1 MDRFRTK
8 KRLGQHFLTDKNV
21 LSNIVSTFPASP
33 NDWVLEIGPGTGAL
47 TQYLWLRYPRLEL
60 VEVDAEAVAVLNE
73 RFEGVL
79 IHQQDILKV
88 NIQELIPEQLD
99 ANQVDAD
106 RVDADQEAAKPK
118 NFIIGNLPYY
128 ITSPI
133 LFALL
138 EHRSRLAG
146 ALLMMQKEVAQR
158 LVAKPRT
165 KDYGILSVQTQLMS
179 SPEYLFDVKPGS
191 FSPPPKVTSAMLYV
205 HFDKPALACSDKM
218 LKTVVRTAFNQ
229 RRKKLSNALKS
240 MIQGVDCSHFDLD
253 VRAEEWTPDI
263 YAEFAAYLEAQVPE

>member
-1 MDRFRTK
+1 MSTDRFRIK

-21 LSNIVSTFPASP
+21 LSNIVTAFPATS

-47 TQYLWLRYPRLEL
+47 TQYLWPRYPRLEL

-73 RFEGVL
+73 RFEGLL
-79 IHQQDILKV
+79 IHQQDILKL
-88 NIQELIPEQLD
+88 NLQELIPQQL
-99 ANQVDAD
+99 V
-106 RVDADQEAAKPK
+106 ADQEAAKPK
-118 NFIIGNLPYY
+118 NYVIGNLPYY
-128 ITSPI
+128 ITSPM
-133 LFALL
+133 LFGLL
-138 EHRSRLAG
+138 AHRSRLAG

-158 LVAKPRT
+158 LVALPRT

-179 SPEYLFDVKPGS
+179 SLEYLFDVKPGS
-191 FSPPPKVTSAMLYV
+191 FSPPPKVTSAMVYV

-229 RRKKLSNALKS
+229 RRKKLSNALKC
-240 MIQGVDCSHFDLD
+240 MIQGVDCLHFDLD

-263 YAEFAAYLEAQVPE
+263 YAEFAAYLEAQVHE